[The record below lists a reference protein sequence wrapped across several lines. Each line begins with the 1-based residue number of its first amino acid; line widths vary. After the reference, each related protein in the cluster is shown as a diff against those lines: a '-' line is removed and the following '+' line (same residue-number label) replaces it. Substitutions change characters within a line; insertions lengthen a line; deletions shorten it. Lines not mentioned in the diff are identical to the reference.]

1 MSHPDR
7 AKLREK
13 KKKAREETLD
23 RKNELNVVDLTPHNA
38 VGMMRSRKYEVK
50 LK

>member
-1 MSHPDR
+1 MGHPNR

-13 KKKAREETLD
+13 KKKASDESLT
-23 RKNELNVVDLTPHNA
+23 RKNHISVIDLTPHNA
-38 VGMMRSRKYEVK
+38 VGMMRSKRYGVK